1 MIINR
6 AMKILVLLL
15 CWIQL
20 SSSCLCDW
28 RARTNDLD
36 LFCKNPSWNAVRVRV
51 QRFSRGYQV
60 FDEDSMERNNPAQY
74 KIFKKLE
81 EFFVL
86 HRNEYF
92 TTKYQKVTSTAVTN
106 EYQTVTPAPAGFTLW
121 DNLRS
126 VGVRVRIKLPPT
138 ESPATASPKRE
149 YLEELLSQI
158 DMDFVRRHAHAMVE
172 VQAVVEKVWGLG
184 NVKVGQQI
192 FITTKLKPY
201 SSCDASRHVR
211 PGNTA
216 LLWIREDTTKL
227 TAWFCDL
234 HPFPGRERHLNK
246 ITNRKC

>member
-15 CWIQL
+15 CSIQL
-20 SSSCLCDW
+20 SISCLCGLQLM
-28 RARTNDLD
+28 TYDLD

-51 QRFSRGYQV
+51 QRLSRGYQV
-60 FDEDSMERNNPAQY
+60 FDEDSMERKNPAQY

-86 HRNEYF
+86 HWNEY
-92 TTKYQKVTSTAVTN
+92 ATN
-106 EYQTVTPAPAGFTLW
+106 EYQTVTSAPPQFTLW
-121 DNLRS
+121 DHVRS

-138 ESPATASPKRE
+138 ASPATASPATASPKRE

-192 FITTKLKPY
+192 FISTKPALH
-201 SSCDASRHVR
+201 SCDASRHVR

-246 ITNRKC
+246 ITNIKC

>member
-15 CWIQL
+15 CSIQL
-20 SSSCLCDW
+20 SISCLCGLQLM
-28 RARTNDLD
+28 TYDLD

-51 QRFSRGYQV
+51 QKYSIGYQV
-60 FDEDSMERNNPAQY
+60 FNEDSMERNNPAQY
-74 KIFKKLE
+74 TIFKKLE

-106 EYQTVTPAPAGFTLW
+106 EYPTVTPAPAGFTLW
-121 DNLRS
+121 DHLRS

-192 FITTKLKPY
+192 FISTKPALH
-201 SSCDASRHVR
+201 SCDASRHVR

-227 TAWFCDL
+227 TASFCDL
-234 HPFPGRERHLNK
+234 HPFAGGERLLNK